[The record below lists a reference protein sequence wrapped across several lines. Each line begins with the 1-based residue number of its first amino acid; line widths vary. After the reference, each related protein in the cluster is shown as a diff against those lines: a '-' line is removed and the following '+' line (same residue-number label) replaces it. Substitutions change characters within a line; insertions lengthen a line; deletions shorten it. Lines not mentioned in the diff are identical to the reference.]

1 MEVGD
6 AASQNGGS
14 LVLVL
19 VLGFSPLPH
28 SSVPRTGSKFDMN

>member
-14 LVLVL
+14 LVL